1 MFCMKKVTLF
11 LKQYEEIISYFIAGV
26 FTTIVSIISY
36 NLFRLFQIHYLISTV
51 LSWIFAVI
59 FAYVI
64 NKFYVFKS
72 NEKSILELF
81 NFIKYRL
88 FSLTVE
94 FIIMYIFVDFFKIND
109 SISKI
114 IVQGFVLIL
123 NYLFSKIF
131 VFKK

>member
-1 MFCMKKVTLF
+1 MFCMKKIPLF

-36 NLFRLFQIHYLISTV
+36 NLFRLFQIHYLVSTI
-51 LSWIFAVI
+51 LSWIFAVV

-64 NKFYVFKS
+64 NKFYVFQS
-72 NEKSILELF
+72 NNKSIWEF
-81 NFIKYRL
+81 FHFIKYRL

-94 FIIMYIFVDFFKIND
+94 FIIMYILVDFFEIND